1 MSDLKYCPKC
11 GHETL
16 IWDGEK
22 KWSCSDCD
30 YVLFHNVAGAVAVI
44 IKCKDEIL
52 FTRRNQEPKK
62 GKLDLAGGF
71 VDPKESA
78 EETCVRELFEE
89 MKIKVDI
96 SRLKYLASLPNTYE
110 YKNILY
116 NTLDLFYI
124 YEVPEKFE
132 IKLEILEISE
142 TVWLKKEEIS
152 LEEIAFDSQKIFLRT
167 YLNSLP

>member
-11 GHETL
+11 GNETL
-16 IWDGEK
+16 NWDEEK
-22 KWSCSDCD
+22 KWSCSNCD

-44 IKCKDEIL
+44 IKHQDEIL

-89 MKIKVDI
+89 MKIKVDL
-96 SRLKYLASLPNTYE
+96 SQLKYLASLPITYE

-116 NTLDLFYI
+116 NTIDLFYE
-124 YEVPEKFE
+124 YEMSEKVGFE
-132 IKLEILEISE
+132 LELSEISE
-142 TVWLKKEEIS
+142 TIWIKKDQIN
-152 LEEIAFDSQKIFLRT
+152 LEDIAFDSQKLFFET
-167 YLNSLP
+167 YIKS

>member
-1 MSDLKYCPKC
+1 MPDLKYCPKC
-11 GHETL
+11 GKKTL
-16 IWDGEK
+16 NWDGEK
-22 KWSCSDCD
+22 KWSCSNCE

-44 IKCKDEIL
+44 IKNGNEIL

-89 MKIKVDI
+89 MQIKVDI
-96 SRLKYLASLPNTYE
+96 SQLKYLISLPNTYE

-116 NTLDLFYI
+116 NTIDLFYE
-124 YEVPEKFE
+124 YEISEKLE
-132 IKLEILEISE
+132 VHLEQSEISEAVWIKKEAIKLED
-142 TVWLKKEEIS
+142 
-152 LEEIAFDSQKIFLRT
+152 IAFDSQKKFFET
-167 YLNSLP
+167 YIKS

>member
-1 MSDLKYCPKC
+1 MRDLKYCPKC
-11 GHETL
+11 GKETL
-16 IWDGEK
+16 NWDGEK
-22 KWSCSDCD
+22 KWSCRNCV

-44 IKCKDEIL
+44 IKHGNEIL

-96 SRLKYLASLPNTYE
+96 SQLKYLESLPNTYE

-116 NTLDLFYI
+116 NTIDLFFE
-124 YEVPEKFE
+124 YEMLE
-132 IKLEILEISE
+132 KLELHLERSEISE
-142 TVWLKKEEIS
+142 TVWIKKEEIN
-152 LEEIAFDSQKIFLRT
+152 LEDIAFDSQKIFFET
-167 YLNSLP
+167 YFKS

>member
-1 MSDLKYCPKC
+1 MNDLKYCPKC
-11 GHETL
+11 GNPAL
-16 IWDGEK
+16 KWDGEK
-22 KWSCSDCD
+22 KWTCSNCE

-44 IKCKDEIL
+44 IKHGDQIL

-89 MKIKVDI
+89 MKIKVDL
-96 SRLKYLASLPNTYE
+96 SRLKYLAALPNTYE

-116 NTLDLFYI
+116 NTLDLFYK
-124 YEVPEKFE
+124 YEVSEKFTVEME
-132 IKLEILEISE
+132 ISEISE
-142 TVWLKKEEIS
+142 TVWIKKADVD
-152 LEEIAFDSQKIFLRT
+152 LNEIAFDSQQTFLKK
-167 YLNSLP
+167 YLSS

>member
-1 MSDLKYCPKC
+1 MPDLKYCPKC
-11 GHETL
+11 GKKTL
-16 IWDGEK
+16 NWDGEK
-22 KWSCSDCD
+22 KWSCSNCE

-44 IKCKDEIL
+44 IKNGNEIL

-89 MKIKVDI
+89 MQIKVDI
-96 SRLKYLASLPNTYE
+96 SQLKYLISLPNTYE

-116 NTLDLFYI
+116 NTIDLFYE
-124 YEVPEKFE
+124 YEISEKLE
-132 IKLEILEISE
+132 LHLEQSEISEAVWIKKEAIKLED
-142 TVWLKKEEIS
+142 
-152 LEEIAFDSQKIFLRT
+152 IAFDSQKKFFET
-167 YLNSLP
+167 YIKS

>member
-1 MSDLKYCPKC
+1 MNDLKYCPTC
-11 GHETL
+11 GNASL
-16 IWDGEK
+16 NWDGEK
-22 KWSCSDCD
+22 RWSCSNCD

-44 IKCKDEIL
+44 IKNGDEIL

-78 EETCVRELFEE
+78 ENTCVRELFEE

-96 SRLKYLASLPNTYE
+96 SQLKYLASLPNTYE

-116 NTLDLFYI
+116 NTIDLFYE
-124 YEVPEKFE
+124 YEVSE
-132 IKLEILEISE
+132 KLELHLELSEISE
-142 TVWLKKEEIS
+142 TIWIKKNEIII
-152 LEEIAFDSQKIFLRT
+152 EDIAFDSQKIFFKN
-167 YLNSLP
+167 YIDS

>member
-11 GHETL
+11 GNETL
-16 IWDGEK
+16 NWDGEK
-22 KWSCSDCD
+22 KWTCSNCD

-44 IKCKDEIL
+44 IKHQDEIL

-96 SRLKYLASLPNTYE
+96 AQLKYLASLPNTYE
-110 YKNILY
+110 YKKILY
-116 NTLDLFYI
+116 NTIDLFYE
-124 YEVPEKFE
+124 YEMSEKVGFE
-132 IKLEILEISE
+132 LELSEISE
-142 TVWLKKEEIS
+142 TIWIKKDQIN
-152 LEEIAFDSQKIFLRT
+152 LEDIAFDSQKLFFET
-167 YLNSLP
+167 YIKS